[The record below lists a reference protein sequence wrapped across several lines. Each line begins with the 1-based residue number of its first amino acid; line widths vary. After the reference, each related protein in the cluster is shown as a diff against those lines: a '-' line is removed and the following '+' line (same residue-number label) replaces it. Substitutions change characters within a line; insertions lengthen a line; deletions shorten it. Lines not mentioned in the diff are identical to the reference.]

1 MLWHAVQDPTR
12 TSDQAIAAFFL
23 DARQATQKLVS
34 DVFAQTYFA
43 KALSWDVETL
53 LPNRRFAIRLEI
65 AQLKTRHICV
75 MDLAQVVPNACHLQP
90 LRVGR
95 DHAPAGEVVQGCTPK
110 HGFFAACV
118 HGDVAAY
125 ARGFCRGGVYRKN
138 KACAL
143 SSIRHTLGDNTRFRP
158 NRGHW
163 VV

>member
-65 AQLKTRHICV
+65 VQIKTRHICV
-75 MDLAQVVPNACHLQP
+75 MDLAQVVPNACHL
-90 LRVGR
+90 
-95 DHAPAGEVVQGCTPK
+95 
-110 HGFFAACV
+110 
-118 HGDVAAY
+118 
-125 ARGFCRGGVYRKN
+125 
-138 KACAL
+138 
-143 SSIRHTLGDNTRFRP
+143 
-158 NRGHW
+158 
-163 VV
+163 